1 MKISYNWL
9 NELVPTHLNID
20 EFCEKLT
27 MFGLEVEEVIQPG
40 KEFYNIVVGK
50 VISVEKHPNADKL
63 SLCQV
68 DVGGDEALSII
79 CGAPNVVKDIL
90 VPVAMIGA
98 KLGDFEIKKAK
109 LRGVESFGMICS
121 EKELGVSDEHS
132 GIMII
137 KQDFEPGTPFA
148 DAMGMNDHIIEV
160 EVTPNRPDLLGMIGV
175 AREVAVMLNS
185 EYEHPEIAF
194 EESEVKTEDEISV
207 IIEDAEK
214 CPRYCARMVKGIT
227 VQPSP
232 AWMQRKL
239 IASGL
244 RPINNIVDVTNYVL
258 LEYGQPLHAFD
269 YTKIKDKTIVV
280 RTAKDKEKMMLLDE
294 TELKLHPDN
303 LLIADTVHPLALA
316 GIMGGL
322 GSSINESTKDIV
334 IECAYFD
341 PRNIRASALEYGLQ
355 TDSSYRFERGMDPNG
370 LIEIIDRAAQL
381 MQLTGGGEISSGVV
395 DSYPNKIE
403 QKILPLRVSRTNSI
417 LNAKMSA
424 DEVENYLNSFE
435 FATKKTSDDSFEVIV
450 PTFRPD
456 IEREIDIIEELSRCY
471 GYNNVESFFWV
482 NRIDNKQKRTVVR
495 LAKNHLISLGFF
507 EVNNMSFADPDD
519 LDALKVP
526 ENDFRRNVV
535 ELANPMGEQFSIL
548 RTTLI
553 PDLLKNVAL
562 NISYKFENFK
572 LFELNRIY
580 LKDGRDTFSEP
591 TYLTGVIVGEF
602 DPFYWKEKHRA
613 TSFYDV
619 KGVLESL
626 FSKIHCSEN
635 ITYKVSHQPYYEKD
649 SAADIFLDE
658 KKIGSCGIMK
668 DDVLKS
674 FEIAAPVLL
683 FDIDLSNIIPLYNDK
698 DIRFKKIVKY
708 PSVLRDI
715 AVIVPSDIEVGTI
728 KQVIKSIDPNI
739 IKDVQ
744 LFDVYTGK
752 QIKPGCR
759 SLAFN
764 ITFQSETSTLTDKFV
779 DKLFDNIVNKLSREH
794 QIELRQE

>member
-9 NELVPTHLNID
+9 KELVPLQLSID

-40 KEFYNIVVGK
+40 KELENIVVGK
-50 VISVEKHPNADKL
+50 VISVEQHPNADKL
-63 SLCQV
+63 SLCRV
-68 DVGGDEALSII
+68 DVGEDEPLSII

-90 VPVAMIGA
+90 VPVAKIGA
-98 KLGDFEIKKAK
+98 KLGDFKIKKAK

-121 EKELGVSDEHS
+121 ESELGISDDHS

-137 KQDFEPGTPFA
+137 EQNIVPGTPFA

-175 AREVAVMLNS
+175 AREVAVMLDTD
-185 EYEHPEIAF
+185 YESPEIAF
-194 EESEVKTEDEISV
+194 EESDSKTADEISV
-207 IIEDAEK
+207 IIEDTEK

-258 LEYGQPLHAFD
+258 LEYGHPLHAFD
-269 YTKIKDKTIVV
+269 YTKIKDQTIVV
-280 RTAKDKEKMMLLDE
+280 RTARDKEKMMLLDD
-294 TELKLHPDN
+294 TELSLHADN
-303 LLIADTVHPLALA
+303 LLIADKKHPLALA

-322 GSSINESTKDIV
+322 DSSINDTTKDVV

-355 TDSSYRFERGMDPNG
+355 TESSYRFERGMDPNG
-370 LIEIIDRAAQL
+370 LTEVIDRAAQL
-381 MQLTGGGEISSGVV
+381 IQITGGGEISRGIV
-395 DSYPNKIE
+395 DCYPHKIIP
-403 QKILPLRVSRTNSI
+403 KILPLRVSRANSI

-424 DEVENYLNSFE
+424 DDVENYLNNFE
-435 FATKKTSDDSFEVIV
+435 FSTKKITQDSFEVTI
-450 PTFRPD
+450 PTLRPD
-456 IEREIDIIEELSRCY
+456 IEREIDIIEELARCY
-471 GYNNVESFFWV
+471 GYNKVESHSWI
-482 NRIDNKQKRTVVR
+482 NKIDNKQKRTVVR

-507 EVNNMSFADPDD
+507 EVNNMSFASPED
-519 LDALKVP
+519 LDALKISH
-526 ENDFRRNVV
+526 DDYRRKLV
-535 ELANPMGEQFSIL
+535 ELANPMGEQFSIM
-548 RTTLI
+548 RSTLI
-553 PDLLKNVAL
+553 PDLLRNAAL
-562 NISYKFENFK
+562 NLSYKCENFK

-580 LKDGRDTFSEP
+580 LKETEDTFAEP
-591 TYLTGVIVGEF
+591 TFLTGVIVGEF
-602 DPFYWKEKHRA
+602 EPFYWKEKQRE

-619 KGVLESL
+619 KGVVESV
-626 FSKIHCSEN
+626 FSKIHCMKN
-635 ITYKVSHQPYYEKD
+635 ITFKVSHQPYYKKY
-649 SAADIFLDE
+649 SAADIFLGE

-668 DDVLKS
+668 DEVLHS
-674 FEIAAPVLL
+674 FDIDAPFML
-683 FDIDLSNIIPLYNDK
+683 FDIDLSNSILLYNEK
-698 DIRFKKIVKY
+698 AIHFEEIVKY
-708 PSVLRDI
+708 PPVLRDI
-715 AVIVPSDIEVGTI
+715 AVIAPSEIEVATI
-728 KQVIKSIDPNI
+728 EQLIKSIDPNT
-739 IKDVQ
+739 IKNIQ

-752 QIKPGCR
+752 QVKQGCR

-764 ITFQSETSTLTDKFV
+764 ITFQSATSTLTDKYV
-779 DKLFDNIVNKLSREH
+779 DKLFDNIVSKLSREH

>member
-9 NELVPTHLNID
+9 NKLVPTHLDID

-27 MFGLEVEEVIQPG
+27 MFGLEVEEVVQPG
-40 KEFYNIVVGK
+40 KKLDNIVIGK
-50 VISVEKHPNADKL
+50 VVSVEKHPNADKL
-63 SLCQV
+63 SLCKV
-68 DVGGDEALSII
+68 DVGKSEPLSII

-137 KQDFEPGTPFA
+137 KQDIEPGTPFA
-148 DAMGMNDHIIEV
+148 DAMGINDHIIEV

-175 AREVAVMLNS
+175 AREVAVMLNT

-194 EESEVKTEDEISV
+194 EESEVKTKDEILV

-239 IASGL
+239 VASGL

-280 RTAKDKEKMMLLDE
+280 RTAKDKEKMMLLDD
-294 TELKLHPDN
+294 TELKLHSEN
-303 LLIADTVHPLALA
+303 LLIADTEHPLALA

-322 GSSINESTKDIV
+322 DSSINDNTKDVV

-341 PRNIRASALEYGLQ
+341 PKNIRASALEYGLQ

-370 LIEIIDRAAQL
+370 LIEVIDRAAQL
-381 MQLTGGGEISSGVV
+381 IQLTGGGEISSGVV
-395 DSYPNKIE
+395 DCYPQKIE
-403 QKILPLRVSRTNSI
+403 PKVLPLRVSRTNSI
-417 LNAKMSA
+417 INAKMSA
-424 DEVENYLNSFE
+424 DEVENYLNNFE
-435 FATKKTSDDSFEVIV
+435 FGTKKTSEDTYKVMI

-456 IEREIDIIEELSRCY
+456 IEREIDIIEELARCY
-471 GYNNVESFFWV
+471 GYNNVESHFWI
-482 NRIDNKQKRTVVR
+482 NRIDNRQKRTVVR
-495 LAKNHLISLGFF
+495 LAKNHLISLGFY
-507 EVNNMSFADPDD
+507 EVNNMSFASPDD
-519 LDALKVP
+519 LDTLKIP

-535 ELANPMGEQFSIL
+535 ELTNPMGEQFSIM
-548 RTTLI
+548 RSTLI
-553 PDLLKNVAL
+553 PDILKNVAL
-562 NISYKFENFK
+562 NLSYKFENFK

-580 LKDGRDTFSEP
+580 LKEREDTFAEP

-602 DPFYWKEKHRA
+602 DPFYWKEKQRA
-613 TSFYDV
+613 ASFYDV
-619 KGVLESL
+619 KGVVESVL
-626 FSKIHCSEN
+626 SKIHCSKN

-658 KKIGSCGIMK
+658 KKIGSCGIVK

-674 FEIAAPVLL
+674 FEIEAPVLL
-683 FDIDLSNIIPLYNDK
+683 FDIDLSNIIPLYNEK
-698 DIRFKKIVKY
+698 DIRFREIVKY
-708 PSVLRDI
+708 PPVLRDI
-715 AVIVPSDIEVGTI
+715 AVIAPSDIEVGMI
-728 KQVIKSIDPNI
+728 EQVIKSVEPSI
-739 IKDVQ
+739 IKDIQ
-744 LFDVYTGK
+744 LFDVYTGR
-752 QIKPGCR
+752 QIKQGCR

-764 ITFQSETSTLTDKFV
+764 ITFQSEISTLTDRYV
-779 DKLFDNIVNKLSREH
+779 DKLFDNIVKKLLHEH
-794 QIELRQE
+794 QIELRQK

>member
-9 NELVPTHLNID
+9 NKLVPTHLDID

-27 MFGLEVEEVIQPG
+27 MFGLEVEEVVQPG
-40 KEFYNIVVGK
+40 KKLDNIVIGK
-50 VISVEKHPNADKL
+50 VVSVEKHPNADKL
-63 SLCQV
+63 SLCKV
-68 DVGGDEALSII
+68 DVGKSEPLSII

-137 KQDFEPGTPFA
+137 KQDIEPGTPFA
-148 DAMGMNDHIIEV
+148 DAMGINDHIIEV

-175 AREVAVMLNS
+175 AREVAVMLNT

-194 EESEVKTEDEISV
+194 EESEVKTKDEILV

-239 IASGL
+239 VASGL

-280 RTAKDKEKMMLLDE
+280 RTAKDKEKMMLLDD
-294 TELKLHPDN
+294 TELKLHSEN
-303 LLIADTVHPLALA
+303 LLIADTEHPLALA

-322 GSSINESTKDIV
+322 DSSINDNTKDVV

-341 PRNIRASALEYGLQ
+341 PKNIRASALEYGLQ

-370 LIEIIDRAAQL
+370 LIEVIDRAAQL
-381 MQLTGGGEISSGVV
+381 IQLTGGGEISSGVV
-395 DSYPNKIE
+395 DCYPQKIE
-403 QKILPLRVSRTNSI
+403 PKVLPLRVSRTNSI

-424 DEVENYLNSFE
+424 DEVENYLNNFE
-435 FATKKTSDDSFEVIV
+435 FGTKKTSEDTYKVMI

-456 IEREIDIIEELSRCY
+456 IEREIDIIEELARCY
-471 GYNNVESFFWV
+471 GYNNVESHFWI
-482 NRIDNKQKRTVVR
+482 NRIDNRQKRTVVR
-495 LAKNHLISLGFF
+495 LAKNHLISLGFY
-507 EVNNMSFADPDD
+507 EVNNMSFASPDD
-519 LDALKVP
+519 LDTLKIP

-535 ELANPMGEQFSIL
+535 ELTNPMGEQFSIM
-548 RTTLI
+548 RSTLI
-553 PDLLKNVAL
+553 PDILKNVAL
-562 NISYKFENFK
+562 NLSYKFENFK

-580 LKDGRDTFSEP
+580 LKEREDTFAEP

-602 DPFYWKEKHRA
+602 DPFYWKEKQRA
-613 TSFYDV
+613 ASFYDV
-619 KGVLESL
+619 KGVVESVL
-626 FSKIHCSEN
+626 SKIHCSKN

-658 KKIGSCGIMK
+658 KKIGSCGIVK

-674 FEIAAPVLL
+674 FEIEAPVLL
-683 FDIDLSNIIPLYNDK
+683 FDIDLSNIIPLYNEK
-698 DIRFKKIVKY
+698 DIRFREIVKY
-708 PSVLRDI
+708 PPVLRDI
-715 AVIVPSDIEVGTI
+715 AVIAPSDIEVGMI
-728 KQVIKSIDPNI
+728 EQVIKSVEPSI
-739 IKDVQ
+739 IKDIQ
-744 LFDVYTGK
+744 LFDVYTGR
-752 QIKPGCR
+752 QIKQGCR

-764 ITFQSETSTLTDKFV
+764 ITFQSEISTLTDRYV
-779 DKLFDNIVNKLSREH
+779 DKLFDNIVKKLLHEH
-794 QIELRQE
+794 QIELRQK

>member
-9 NELVPTHLNID
+9 KELVPTQLNID

-27 MFGLEVEEVIQPG
+27 MFGLEVEEVVQPG
-40 KEFYNIVVGK
+40 KELDNIVIGK

-63 SLCQV
+63 TLCRV
-68 DVGGDEALSII
+68 DVGKSEPLSII

-121 EKELGVSDEHS
+121 ENELGVSDDHS

-137 KQDFEPGTPFA
+137 KQDIEPGTPFA
-148 DAMGMNDHIIEV
+148 DARGMNDDIIEV

-175 AREVAVMLNS
+175 AREVAVMLNT
-185 EYEHPEIAF
+185 EYAHPEIAF
-194 EESEVKTEDEISV
+194 EESEVKTEDDISI

-214 CPRYCARMVKGIT
+214 CPRYCARIVKGIT

-239 IASGL
+239 TASGL

-269 YTKIKDKTIVV
+269 RTKIKDKTIVV
-280 RTAKDKEKMMLLDE
+280 RTAKDKEKMMLLDD
-294 TELKLHPDN
+294 TELNLHSDN
-303 LLIADTVHPLALA
+303 LLIADAEHPLALA

-322 GSSINESTKDIV
+322 DSSINDNTRDVV

-341 PRNIRASALEYGLQ
+341 PKNIRASALEYGLQ

-370 LIEIIDRAAQL
+370 LIEVIDRAAQL

-395 DSYPNKIE
+395 DCYPHKIE
-403 QKILPLRVSRTNSI
+403 PKILTLRVSRANSI

-424 DEVENYLNSFE
+424 DEVENYLNKFE
-435 FATKKTSDDSFEVIV
+435 FGTKKASDDSFEVTI

-456 IEREIDIIEELSRCY
+456 VEREIDIIEELARCY
-471 GYNNVESFFWV
+471 GYNNVESYFWI
-482 NRIDNKQKRTVVR
+482 NRIDNKQKRTVAR
-495 LAKNHLISLGFF
+495 LAKNHLISLGFY
-507 EVNNMSFADPDD
+507 EVNNMSFASPED
-519 LDALKVP
+519 LDALKIP
-526 ENDFRRNVV
+526 EIDFRRNIV
-535 ELANPMGEQFSIL
+535 ELSNPIGEQFSIM
-548 RTTLI
+548 RSTLI
-553 PDLLKNVAL
+553 PDLLQNAAL
-562 NISYKFENFK
+562 NLSYKFENFK

-580 LKDGRDTFSEP
+580 LKEREGTYTEP
-591 TYLTGVIVGEF
+591 TYLTGVIVGDF
-602 DPFYWKEKHRA
+602 DPFYWKDEQRA

-619 KGVLESL
+619 KGVVESVL
-626 FSKIHCSEN
+626 SKIRCKKN
-635 ITYKVSHQPYYEKD
+635 VTYKVSNQPYYNND

-658 KKIGSCGIMK
+658 KMIGSCGIIK
-668 DDVLKS
+668 DDVLQS
-674 FEIAAPVLL
+674 FEIEVHVLL
-683 FDIDLSNIIPLYNDK
+683 FDIDLSSIIPLYNEK
-698 DIRFKKIVKY
+698 AIRFKEIVKY
-708 PSVLRDI
+708 PQVLRDI
-715 AVIVPSDIEVGTI
+715 AVIAPSDIEVGTI
-728 KQVIKSIDPNI
+728 EQAIKSVDPSI
-739 IKDVQ
+739 IKNIQ

-752 QIKPGCR
+752 QIKHGCR

-779 DKLFDNIVNKLSREH
+779 DKLFDNIVNKLSHEH

>member
-9 NELVPTHLNID
+9 KELVPLQLGID

-40 KEFYNIVVGK
+40 KELENIVVGK
-50 VISVEKHPNADKL
+50 VISIEEHPNADKL

-68 DVGGDEALSII
+68 EVGEEEPLSII

-90 VPVAMIGA
+90 VPVAKIGA
-98 KLGDFEIKKAK
+98 TLGDFKIKKAK

-121 EKELGVSDEHS
+121 ESELGISDDHS

-137 KQDFEPGTPFA
+137 EQDIKPGTPFA

-175 AREVAVMLNS
+175 AREVAVMLDTD
-185 EYEHPEIAF
+185 YESPEITF
-194 EESEVKTEDEISV
+194 EESNTETADEISV
-207 IIEDAEK
+207 VIEDAEK

-239 IASGL
+239 ISSGL

-258 LEYGQPLHAFD
+258 LEYGHPLHAFD
-269 YTKIKDKTIVV
+269 YTKIEDQTIVV
-280 RTAKDKEKMMLLDE
+280 RTAKDKEKMMLLDD
-294 TELKLHPDN
+294 TELTLHSEN
-303 LLIADTVHPLALA
+303 LLIADKKHALALA

-322 GSSINESTKDIV
+322 DSSISDTTKDVV

-355 TDSSYRFERGMDPNG
+355 TESSYRFERGMDPNS
-370 LIEIIDRAAQL
+370 LTEIIDRAAQL
-381 MQLTGGGEISSGVV
+381 MQLTGGGEISRGIV
-395 DSYPNKIE
+395 DCYPHKIIP
-403 QKILPLRVSRTNSI
+403 KILPLRVSRTNSI

-424 DEVENYLNSFE
+424 DEVENYLTNFE
-435 FATKKTSDDSFEVIV
+435 FTTKKITPDSFEVTI

-456 IEREIDIIEELSRCY
+456 IEREIDIIEELARCY
-471 GYNNVESFFWV
+471 GYNKVESHFWI
-482 NRIDNKQKRTVVR
+482 NKIDNKQKRSVVR

-507 EVNNMSFADPDD
+507 EVNNMSFASPDD
-519 LDALKVP
+519 LDALKIP
-526 ENDFRRNVV
+526 KDDYRRKLV
-535 ELANPMGEQFSIL
+535 ELANPMGEQFSIM
-548 RTTLI
+548 RSTLI
-553 PDLLKNVAL
+553 PDLLRNAAMNL
-562 NISYKFENFK
+562 SYKRENFK
-572 LFELNRIY
+572 LFELNRVY
-580 LKDGRDTFSEP
+580 LKESEDAYAEP

-602 DPFYWKEKHRA
+602 EPFYWKEKQRA

-619 KGVLESL
+619 KGVVESI
-626 FSKIHCSEN
+626 FSKIHCMKN
-635 ITYKVSHQPYYEKD
+635 ITFKVSHESYYKLD

-668 DDVLKS
+668 DEVLHS
-674 FEIAAPVLL
+674 FDIDASVML
-683 FDIDLSNIIPLYNDK
+683 FDIDLSNIILLYNEK
-698 DIRFKKIVKY
+698 AIRFEEIVKY
-708 PSVLRDI
+708 PPVLRDI
-715 AVIVPSDIEVGTI
+715 AVIAPSEIEVATI
-728 KQVIKSIDPNI
+728 EQSIKSVEPNM

-744 LFDVYTGK
+744 LFDMYKGK
-752 QIKPGCR
+752 QVKKGCR

-764 ITFQSETSTLTDKFV
+764 ITFQSETSTLTDKYV
-779 DKLFDNIVNKLSREH
+779 DKLFDNIVSKLSREH

>member
-9 NELVPTHLNID
+9 NELVPTHLDID

-27 MFGLEVEEVIQPG
+27 MFGLEVEEVVQLG
-40 KEFYNIVVGK
+40 KNLENIVIGK
-50 VISVEKHPNADKL
+50 VVSVEKHPNADKL
-63 SLCQV
+63 SLCKV
-68 DVGGDEALSII
+68 DVGNSEPLSII

-121 EKELGVSDEHS
+121 ENELGVSDEHS

-137 KQDFEPGTPFA
+137 KQDIEPGTPFA
-148 DAMGMNDHIIEV
+148 DAMGINDNIIEV

-175 AREVAVMLNS
+175 AREVAVMLNT
-185 EYEHPEIAF
+185 EYEHPEITF
-194 EESEVKTEDEISV
+194 EESEVKTKDEISV
-207 IIEDAEK
+207 IIEDSEK
-214 CPRYCARMVKGIT
+214 CPRYCARMVHGIT
-227 VQPSP
+227 VKPSP
-232 AWMQRKL
+232 SWMQRKL

-269 YTKIKDKTIVV
+269 YTKIKDKTIAV
-280 RTAKDKEKMMLLDE
+280 RTAKDKEKMMLLDD
-294 TELKLHPDN
+294 TELKLHSDN
-303 LLIADTVHPLALA
+303 LLITDAEHPLALA

-322 GSSINESTKDIV
+322 DSSINDNTKDVI

-355 TDSSYRFERGMDPNG
+355 TDSSYRFERGMDPNS
-370 LIEIIDRAAQL
+370 LIEVIDRAAQL

-395 DSYPNKIE
+395 DCYPHKIE
-403 QKILPLRVSRTNSI
+403 PKVLPLRVSRANSI

-424 DEVENYLNSFE
+424 DEVENYLNKFE
-435 FATKKTSDDSFEVIV
+435 FATKKTSEDTFEVTI

-456 IEREIDIIEELSRCY
+456 IEREIDIIEELARCY
-471 GYNNVESFFWV
+471 GYNNVESYFWI
-482 NRIDNKQKRTVVR
+482 NRIDNKQKRTVAR

-507 EVNNMSFADPDD
+507 EVNNMSFASPDD
-519 LDALKVP
+519 LDAL
-526 ENDFRRNVV
+526 NISDDDFRRKVV
-535 ELANPMGEQFSIL
+535 ELANPIGEQFSTM
-548 RTTLI
+548 RSTLI
-553 PDLLKNVAL
+553 PDLLKNTAL
-562 NISYKFENFK
+562 NLSYKFENFK

-580 LKDGRDTFSEP
+580 LKEREDTFAEP

-602 DPFYWKEKHRA
+602 YPFYWKEEQRA

-619 KGVLESL
+619 KGVVESIL
-626 FSKIHCSEN
+626 SKIHCTKN
-635 ITYKVSHQPYYEKD
+635 ITYKVSNQPYYEKN
-649 SAADIFLDE
+649 SKADIFLDE
-658 KKIGSCGIMK
+658 KKIGSCGIIK

-674 FEIAAPVLL
+674 FEIKAPVLL
-683 FDIDLSNIIPLYNDK
+683 FDIDLSRIIPLYNEK
-698 DIRFKKIVKY
+698 DIRFKEIVKY
-708 PSVLRDI
+708 PPVLRDI
-715 AVIVPSDIEVGTI
+715 AVIAPSDIEVGTI
-728 KQVIKSIDPNI
+728 EKLIKSVGPNI

-752 QIKPGCR
+752 QIKQGCR

-764 ITFQSETSTLTDKFV
+764 ITFQSETSTLTDKYV
-779 DKLFDNIVNKLSREH
+779 DKLFDNIVNKLLREH

>member
-9 NELVPTHLNID
+9 NELVPTHLDID

-27 MFGLEVEEVIQPG
+27 MFGLEVEEVVQPG
-40 KEFYNIVVGK
+40 KKLENIVIGK

-63 SLCQV
+63 TLCQV
-68 DVGGDEALSII
+68 DVGKSEPLSII

-90 VPVAMIGA
+90 VPVATIGA

-121 EKELGVSDEHS
+121 EKELGVSDDHS
-132 GIMII
+132 GIMVI
-137 KQDFEPGTPFA
+137 KQDIEPGTPFA
-148 DAMGMNDHIIEV
+148 DAMGLNDNIIEV

-175 AREVAVMLNS
+175 AREVAVMLNT

-194 EESEVKTEDEISV
+194 EESEVKTKDEISV

-239 IASGL
+239 VASGL

-280 RTAKDKEKMMLLDE
+280 RTAKDKEKMMLLDD
-294 TELKLHPDN
+294 TELKLHSEN
-303 LLIADTVHPLALA
+303 LLIADTEHQLALA

-322 GSSINESTKDIV
+322 DSSINDNTKDVV

-370 LIEIIDRAAQL
+370 LIEVIDRAALL

-395 DSYPNKIE
+395 DCYPHKIE
-403 QKILPLRVSRTNSI
+403 PKILPLRVSRTNSI

-424 DEVENYLNSFE
+424 DEVENYLNKFE
-435 FATKKTSDDSFEVIV
+435 FDTKKTSEDTFEVMI
-450 PTFRPD
+450 PTLRPD
-456 IEREIDIIEELSRCY
+456 IEREIDIIEELARCY
-471 GYNNVESFFWV
+471 GYNNVESHFWI

-495 LAKNHLISLGFF
+495 LTKNHLISLGFF
-507 EVNNMSFADPDD
+507 EVNNMSFASPDD
-519 LDALKVP
+519 LDAL
-526 ENDFRRNVV
+526 NISDDDFRRKVV
-535 ELANPMGEQFSIL
+535 ELANPIGEQFSIM
-548 RTTLI
+548 RSTLI
-553 PDLLKNVAL
+553 PDLLKNAAL
-562 NISYKFENFK
+562 NLSYKFENFK

-580 LKDGRDTFSEP
+580 LQEREDTFAEP
-591 TYLTGVIVGEF
+591 TYLTGVIVGKF
-602 DPFYWKEKHRA
+602 DPFYWKEEQRP

-619 KGVLESL
+619 KGVVESV
-626 FSKIHCSEN
+626 FSKIHCSKN
-635 ITYKVSHQPYYEKD
+635 ITYGVSNQPYYEKD

-658 KKIGSCGIMK
+658 KKIGSCGIIK

-674 FEIAAPVLL
+674 FEIEAPVLL
-683 FDIDLSNIIPLYNDK
+683 FDIDLSNIIPLYNEK
-698 DIRFKKIVKY
+698 AIRFTEIVKY
-708 PSVLRDI
+708 PPVLRDI
-715 AVIVPSDIEVGTI
+715 AVIAPSDIEVGTI
-728 KQVIKSIDPNI
+728 KQEIKSVAPNI

-752 QIKPGCR
+752 QIKQGCR

-764 ITFQSETSTLTDKFV
+764 ITFQSETSTLTDKYV
-779 DKLFDNIVNKLSREH
+779 NKLFDNIVNKLSREH

>member
-79 CGAPNVVKDIL
+79 CGAPNVVKDII

-148 DAMGMNDHIIEV
+148 DAMGINDHIIEV

-175 AREVAVMLNS
+175 AREVAVMLNT
-185 EYEHPEIAF
+185 EYEHPEIVF

-322 GSSINESTKDIV
+322 GSSINESTEDVV

-456 IEREIDIIEELSRCY
+456 IEREIDIIEELARCY

-507 EVNNMSFADPDD
+507 EVNNMSFAGTDE

-535 ELANPMGEQFSIL
+535 ELANPMGEQFSIM

-619 KGVLESL
+619 KGVLESV

-674 FEIAAPVLL
+674 FEIVAPVLL

-698 DIRFKKIVKY
+698 DIRFKEIVKY

>member
-9 NELVPTHLNID
+9 NKLVPTHLNID

-27 MFGLEVEEVIQPG
+27 MFGLEVEEVVQPG
-40 KEFYNIVVGK
+40 KKLKNIVIGK
-50 VISVEKHPNADKL
+50 VVSVEKHPNADKL
-63 SLCQV
+63 SLCKV
-68 DVGGDEALSII
+68 DVGKSEPLSII

-121 EKELGVSDEHS
+121 ENELSVSDDHS
-132 GIMII
+132 CIMII
-137 KQDFEPGTPFA
+137 KQDIEPGTPFA
-148 DAMGMNDHIIEV
+148 DAMGINDHIIEV

-175 AREVAVMLNS
+175 AREVAVMLNT

-194 EESEVKTEDEISV
+194 EESEVKTKDEILV

-280 RTAKDKEKMMLLDE
+280 RTAKDKEKMMLLDD
-294 TELKLHPDN
+294 TELKLHSEN
-303 LLIADTVHPLALA
+303 LLIADTEHPLALA

-322 GSSINESTKDIV
+322 DSSIDVNTKDVV

-341 PRNIRASALEYGLQ
+341 PKNIRATALEYGLQ
-355 TDSSYRFERGMDPNG
+355 TDSSYRFERGMDPNC
-370 LIEIIDRAAQL
+370 LIEVIDRAAQL

-395 DSYPNKIE
+395 DCYPNKIE
-403 QKILPLRVSRTNSI
+403 PKILPLRVSRTNSI
-417 LNAKMSA
+417 LNAKISA
-424 DEVENYLNSFE
+424 DEVENYLNNFE
-435 FATKKTSDDSFEVIV
+435 FGTKKTSEDTYKVMI

-456 IEREIDIIEELSRCY
+456 IEREIDIIEEVARCY
-471 GYNNVESFFWV
+471 GYNNVESHFWI
-482 NRIDNKQKRTVVR
+482 NRIDNRKKRTVVR
-495 LAKNHLISLGFF
+495 LAKNHLISLGFY
-507 EVNNMSFADPDD
+507 EVNNMSFASPED
-519 LDALKVP
+519 LDTLKIP

-535 ELANPMGEQFSIL
+535 ELTNPMGEKFSIM
-548 RTTLI
+548 RSTLI
-553 PDLLKNVAL
+553 PDILKNVAL
-562 NISYKFENFK
+562 NLSYKFENFK

-580 LKDGRDTFSEP
+580 LKKNRETFAEP

-602 DPFYWKEKHRA
+602 DPFHWKEKQRA
-613 TSFYDV
+613 ASFYDV
-619 KGVLESL
+619 KGVVESVL
-626 FSKIHCSEN
+626 SKIHCSKN
-635 ITYKVSHQPYYEKD
+635 ITYKVSNQPYYEKD
-649 SAADIFLDE
+649 SATDIFLDE
-658 KKIGSCGIMK
+658 KKIGSCGIVK

-674 FEIAAPVLL
+674 FEIEAPVLL
-683 FDIDLSNIIPLYNDK
+683 FDIDLSNIIPLYNEK
-698 DIRFKKIVKY
+698 DIRFREIVKY
-708 PSVLRDI
+708 PPVLRDI
-715 AVIVPSDIEVGTI
+715 AVIAPSDIEVGMI
-728 KQVIKSIDPNI
+728 EQVIKSVEPNI
-739 IKDVQ
+739 IKDIQ

-752 QIKPGCR
+752 QIKQGCR

-764 ITFQSETSTLTDKFV
+764 ITFQSEISTLTDRYV
-779 DKLFDNIVNKLSREH
+779 DKLFDNIVKKLLSER
-794 QIELRQE
+794 QIELRQK

>member
-9 NELVPTHLNID
+9 KELVPIHLDID

-27 MFGLEVEEVIQPG
+27 MFGLEVEKVVQPG
-40 KEFYNIVVGK
+40 KELENIVIGK

-79 CGAPNVVKDIL
+79 CGAPNVVKDSL
-90 VPVAMIGA
+90 VPVAKIGA
-98 KLGDFEIKKAK
+98 KLGDFKIKRAK

-121 EKELGVSDEHS
+121 EKELGVSDDHS

-137 KQDFEPGTPFA
+137 EQDIEPGTPFA

-175 AREVAVMLNS
+175 AREVAVMLDT
-185 EYEHPEIAF
+185 EYEPPEIAF
-194 EESEVKTEDEISV
+194 EESNVKTDDEISV

-258 LEYGQPLHAFD
+258 LEYGHPLHAFD

-280 RTAKDKEKMMLLDE
+280 RTAKDKEKMMLLDD
-294 TELKLHPDN
+294 TELTLHSDN
-303 LLIADTVHPLALA
+303 LLIADKKHPLALA

-322 GSSINESTKDIV
+322 DSSINDNTKDVV

-355 TDSSYRFERGMDPNG
+355 TESSYRFERDMDPNG
-370 LIEIIDRAAQL
+370 LTEVIDRAAQL
-381 MQLTGGGEISSGVV
+381 IQLTGGGEISSGIV
-395 DSYPNKIE
+395 DCYPQQIIP
-403 QKILPLRVSRTNSI
+403 KILPLRVSRTNSI
-417 LNAKMSA
+417 LNAKMSVN
-424 DEVENYLNSFE
+424 EVENYLNRFE
-435 FATKKTSDDSFEVIV
+435 FGIKKTTQGSFEVTI

-456 IEREIDIIEELSRCY
+456 IEREIDIIEELARCY
-471 GYNNVESFFWV
+471 GYNNVESHFWT
-482 NRIDNKQKRTVVR
+482 NKIDNKQKRTVVR
-495 LAKNHLISLGFF
+495 LAKNHLVSLGFF
-507 EVNNMSFADPDD
+507 EVNNMSFANTDD
-519 LDALKVP
+519 LNTLKIP
-526 ENDFRRNVV
+526 KDDYRRKVV
-535 ELANPMGEQFSIL
+535 ELANPMGEQFSIM
-548 RTTLI
+548 RSTLI
-553 PDLLKNVAL
+553 PDLLRNTAL
-562 NISYKFENFK
+562 NLSYKFKNFK
-572 LFELNRIY
+572 LFEINRIY
-580 LKDGRDTFSEP
+580 LKEGEDTFAEP
-591 TYLTGVIVGEF
+591 TCLTGVIVGEF
-602 DPFYWKEKHRA
+602 EPLYWKEKQRA

-619 KGVLESL
+619 KGVVESV
-626 FSKIHCSEN
+626 FSKIHCIKN
-635 ITYKVSHQPYYEKD
+635 ITFKVSQQPYYKKD
-649 SAADIFLDE
+649 SAADIFLEE
-658 KKIGSCGIMK
+658 KKIGSCGIMN
-668 DDVLKS
+668 DEVLHS
-674 FEIAAPVLL
+674 FDIETPVML
-683 FDIDLSNIIPLYNDK
+683 FDIDLSNLILLYNEK
-698 DIRFKKIVKY
+698 ATRFEEIVKY
-708 PSVLRDI
+708 PPVLRDI
-715 AVIVPSDIEVGTI
+715 AVIAPSDIEVATI
-728 KQVIKSIDPNI
+728 EHAIKSVEQNM

-752 QIKPGCR
+752 QVKQGYR

-764 ITFQSETSTLTDKFV
+764 ITFQSEISTLTDKYV
-779 DKLFDNIVNKLSREH
+779 DKLFDNIVSKLSREH
-794 QIELRQE
+794 QIKLRQE